1 MFYCEFY
8 EISRK
13 TFFIEHHWST
23 ASAEKQM
30 LKISYLNLMRQT
42 VPFKNISADA
52 KVDALNE
59 TLLKSKKNKKKSQL
73 I

>member
-13 TFFIEHHWST
+13 TFFAT

-30 LKISYLNLMRQT
+30 LKTSYLILMRQT
-42 VPFKNISADA
+42 EASENISADA
-52 KVDALNE
+52 KVDSVIG
-59 TLLKSKKNKKKSQL
+59 TLLKS
-73 I
+73 

>member
-8 EISRK
+8 EISRE
-13 TFFIEHHWST
+13 TFFAT

-30 LKISYLNLMRQT
+30 LKISYLILMRQT
-42 VPFKNISADA
+42 KAFENVSADA
-52 KVDALNE
+52 KVD
-59 TLLKSKKNKKKSQL
+59 SV

>member
-8 EISRK
+8 KILWK
-13 TFFIEHHWST
+13 TFFAT

-30 LKISYLNLMRQT
+30 LKISYLILMRQT
-42 VPFKNISADA
+42 KAFEDISADA

-59 TLLKSKKNKKKSQL
+59 ALFKINK
-73 I
+73 

>member
-13 TFFIEHHWST
+13 TFFAT

-30 LKISYLNLMRQT
+30 LKISYLILMRQT
-42 VPFKNISADA
+42 KAFENISVDA
-52 KVDALNE
+52 KVDSVIE
-59 TLLKSKKNKKKSQL
+59 TLLKSLKKKK
-73 I
+73 ITTN

>member
-13 TFFIEHHWST
+13 TFFAT

-30 LKISYLNLMRQT
+30 LKISYLILMRQT
-42 VPFKNISADA
+42 KAFEDISADA

-59 TLLKSKKNKKKSQL
+59 ALFKINK
-73 I
+73 

>member
-8 EISRK
+8 EILRK
-13 TFFIEHHWST
+13 TFFAT

-30 LKISYLNLMRQT
+30 LKISYLILMRQT
-42 VPFKNISADA
+42 KAFEDISADA

-59 TLLKSKKNKKKSQL
+59 ALFKINK
-73 I
+73 